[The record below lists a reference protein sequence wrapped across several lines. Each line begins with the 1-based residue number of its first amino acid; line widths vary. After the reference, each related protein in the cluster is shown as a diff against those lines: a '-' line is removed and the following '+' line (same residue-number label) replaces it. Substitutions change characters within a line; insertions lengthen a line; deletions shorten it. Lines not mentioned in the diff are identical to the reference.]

1 MVFEILTLFPD
12 MFAGVCGDSIIKR
25 AQEKGLVSIA
35 FDNFRAYTHDRHKTV
50 DDYPFGGDPGMLL
63 KPGPVMAAIK
73 AARERQKDKK
83 PRVIL
88 TSPQGAKL
96 DHEVLVRLLKE
107 EALILVCGR
116 YKGFDQ
122 RIIDTC
128 IDEEISIGDYV
139 LSGGELAAMVIIE
152 ALVRLIPGV
161 LGNIESAENDSFY
174 DGLLSPPY
182 YTRPEDFEGLKV
194 PEVLVSG
201 HHANIKKWM
210 QAKAEEVTKLRR
222 PDLWEKYRTKFRR

>member
-1 MVFEILTLFPD
+1 MHFEILTLFPD
-12 MFAGVCGDSIIKR
+12 MFTGVVDDSIIKR
-25 AQEKGLVSIA
+25 AQEKGLVSIG
-35 FDNFRAYTHDRHKTV
+35 FENFRTYTADRHKTV

-63 KPGPVMAAIK
+63 KPGPVSAAIK
-73 AARERQKDKK
+73 AARERQATSN

-88 TSPQGAKL
+88 MSPQGDKL
-96 DHEVLVRLLKE
+96 DHDVLMRLLKE
-107 EALILVCGR
+107 KSLILVCGR

-122 RIIDTC
+122 RIIDHY
-128 IDEEISIGDYV
+128 IDEEISIGDYI

-182 YTRPEDFEGLKV
+182 YTRPEEFEGLKV
-194 PEVLVSG
+194 PEILTSG

-210 QAKAEEVTKLRR
+210 QEQAEQITKAKR
-222 PDLWEKYRTKFRR
+222 PDLWEKFKKAKQ